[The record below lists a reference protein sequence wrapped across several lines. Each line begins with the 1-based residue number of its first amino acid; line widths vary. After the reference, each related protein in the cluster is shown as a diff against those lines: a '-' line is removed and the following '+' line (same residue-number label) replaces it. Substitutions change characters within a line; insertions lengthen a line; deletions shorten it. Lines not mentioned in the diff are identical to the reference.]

1 MSENQGNVISA
12 VADAGVSQ
20 LIDIADQTS
29 KAALEAVVALE
40 DAAVATVQG
49 GVNVA
54 DTSFDA
60 VAGEVETA
68 RQAWMVAL
76 RKAADA
82 VLAPLKAIG

>member
-1 MSENQGNVISA
+1 MTENQGNVISA

-40 DAAVATVQG
+40 DAAVVTIHG
-49 GVNVA
+49 GVNAA
-54 DTSFDA
+54 DKSFDA

-68 RQAWMVAL
+68 RAAWMAAL
-76 RKAADA
+76 RKAAAA
-82 VLAPLKAIG
+82 VMAPIKAIG